1 MKLDLETSI
10 KNTKDDA
17 FCDLQK
23 ELDDV
28 LNGAAITTYRNYD
41 SRKFTYENEDAIY
54 DKERSLIN
62 DSIKRVKWFVIWSE

>member
-62 DSIKRVKWFVIWSE
+62 DSIKRVK